1 VLGTVVM
8 DISGVH
14 VFADADDYAHAVGIV
29 PARFVVTGPGR
40 FWAHMARL
48 ALPHLDLLV
57 LTESQPR
64 TAFIALA
71 PERLHVTYSLRVDTS
86 MFCSGVGLQRD
97 DIWFHSRDDRF
108 HQRVSGPAHW
118 GLLSLDPIHFA
129 AAVHALTGRS
139 LNAQKTAG
147 LFRPPHA
154 LVKRLFRLHGAAV
167 RFGEQ
172 KSKLVLN
179 PEVARAIEHDLIECL
194 ISCLLPDNELGEPG
208 FWRHRTEVLG
218 CLEAFLEANPA
229 RAAPTEELA
238 AVLGVS
244 QRTLHSYC
252 ADCLGVSPGRYLRLR
267 RLKLVRQAL
276 LSAPPNPPLVA
287 AVAKRHGFLGA
298 GRFAATYQAA
308 FGELPSATL
317 DRARARKTGAAF

>member
-1 VLGTVVM
+1 M

-14 VFADADDYAHAVGIV
+14 VFADADDYANAVGIV

-48 ALPHLDLLV
+48 VLPHLDLMV

-64 TAFIALA
+64 TAYIALA
-71 PERLHVTYSLRVDTS
+71 RERLHVTYSLRVDTP
-86 MFCSGVGLQRD
+86 MFCSGVGLRRD
-97 DIWFHSRDDRF
+97 DIWFHSRDDSF

-118 GLLSLDPIHFA
+118 GLLSLEPIHFA

-139 LNAQKTAG
+139 LNVPKVRG

-154 LVKRLFRLHGAAV
+154 RVKRLIRLHGAAA

-194 ISCLLPDNELGEPG
+194 ISCLLPDNEFGEPG

-218 CLEAFLEANPA
+218 CLEAFLEADPA
-229 RAAPTEELA
+229 RAAPTDELA
-238 AVLGVS
+238 TILGIS

-252 ADCLGVSPGRYLRLR
+252 ADCLGVGPGRYLRLR

-276 LSAPPNPPLVA
+276 LCAPSNPAMVA
-287 AVAKRHGFLGA
+287 AVARRYGFPGA

-317 DRARARKTGAAF
+317 DRAQARKAGAAFGESPG

>member
-1 VLGTVVM
+1 M
-8 DISGVH
+8 DISEVH
-14 VFADADDYAHAVGIV
+14 VYADADDYARAVGIA

-40 FWAHMARL
+40 FWAQMARL
-48 ALPHLDLLV
+48 VLPHLDLMV

-64 TAFIALA
+64 TAYFALE
-71 PERLHVTYSLRVDTS
+71 PERLHVTYSLRVDTT
-86 MFCSGVGLQRD
+86 MFCSGVGMRRE
-97 DIWFHSRDDRF
+97 DIWFHSRDDSF

-118 GLLSLDPIHFA
+118 ALLSLDANHFA
-129 AAVHALTGRS
+129 AAVHTLTGHS
-139 LNAQKTAG
+139 LKVPKIRG
-147 LFRPPHA
+147 LFRPPHVR
-154 LVKRLFRLHGAAV
+154 VKRLIRLHGAAA

-194 ISCLLPDNELGEPG
+194 IDCLFPDNEFGESG

-218 CLEAFLEANPA
+218 CLEAFLEADPA
-229 RAAPTEELA
+229 RAASTDELA
-238 AVLGVS
+238 TILGIS

-252 ADCLGVSPGRYLRLR
+252 TDCLGVSPGRYLRLR

-276 LSAPPNPPLVA
+276 LSAPPNPAMVA
-287 AVAKRHGFLGA
+287 AVARRYGFPGA
-298 GRFAATYQAA
+298 GRFAAIYRAE

-317 DRARARKTGAAF
+317 DRAQARKTGVAFDESLA

>member
-1 VLGTVVM
+1 M

-14 VFADADDYAHAVGIV
+14 VFADADDYALAVGIV
-29 PARFVVTGPGR
+29 PARFVVTAPGR

-48 ALPHLDLLV
+48 VLPHLDLLV

-64 TAFIALA
+64 TAYIALA
-71 PERLHVTYSLRVDTS
+71 PERLHVTYSLRLNTP

-97 DIWFHSRDDRF
+97 DIWFHSCHDRF

-118 GLLSLDPIHFA
+118 GLVSLDPIHFA
-129 AAVHALTGRS
+129 AAVQALTGRS
-139 LNAQKTAG
+139 LTVPKIGG

-154 LVKRLFRLHGAAV
+154 RVKRLFRLHGAAA

-194 ISCLLPDNELGEPG
+194 ISCLVPDHEFGDLG

-229 RAAPTEELA
+229 RAAPTDELA
-238 AVLGVS
+238 TVLGIS

-276 LSAPPNPPLVA
+276 LSAPPNPTIVA
-287 AVAKRHGFLGA
+287 AVARDYGFLEA

-317 DRARARKTGAAF
+317 YRAQARQTGAGFDESQG